1 MSVEQAPVVERVADI
16 SGRTRVRLSG
26 FISSL
31 VIPPRGV
38 APVVEADLQDGTGII
53 TLIWMGRDRIT
64 GIEPGTRLTVSGLA
78 AQRGGHRVMYNPRY
92 EITHV
97 EGAETA

>member
-1 MSVEQAPVVERVADI
+1 MSAQDQTPVDRVDAITD
-16 SGRTRVRLSG
+16 RCRVRLDG
-26 FISSL
+26 YVSSL

-64 GIEPGTRLTVSGLA
+64 GIEPGTRMTVSGLA
-78 AQRGGHRVMYNPRY
+78 ALRGGHRVMYNPRY
-92 EITHV
+92 EIHHV
-97 EGAETA
+97 EGEDSA